1 MTVVQDNVVSPAL
14 LTVMNGSASNAG
26 VVASGVDATSDRFMK
41 LLVAQMKNQDPLNPL
56 DNAQVTS
63 QLAQL
68 STVTGIDKMNAT
80 LENLIGSYQSS
91 QSLQAA
97 SMIGR
102 SVMVPGNVVSL
113 SNGKAVLGVELA
125 SPADN
130 VQVTIKDVSGKV
142 VHKVSLGAVDAGVSP
157 LAWDGVADDGATL
170 ANGTY
175 KFEVLATRAG
185 QGVAVTALAVA
196 GVASVS
202 TNAKGVSLNLPGMG
216 SVSMTEVRQIL

>member
-1 MTVVQDNVVSPAL
+1 MSTVQNNVASPEL
-14 LTVMNGSASNAG
+14 LAQMNGTKSTAS
-26 VVASGVDATSDRFMK
+26 ASGVDATSDRFMK

-80 LENLIGSYQSS
+80 LESLIGSYQSS

-102 SVMVPGNVVSL
+102 GVMVPGNTLSL
-113 SNGKAVLGVELA
+113 NEGQAVLGLELA
-125 SPADN
+125 TPADS
-130 VQVTIKDVSGKV
+130 VQLAVKDATGKV
-142 VHKVSLGAVDAGVSP
+142 VDTISLGAMDAGVSP
-157 LAWDGVADDGATL
+157 LAWDGMGSDGTTL

-175 KFEVLATRAG
+175 TFEATATRAG
-185 QGVAVTALAVA
+185 QGVTVTALAVG

-202 TNAKGVSLNLPGMG
+202 TSAKGVLLNLQGMG
-216 SVSMTEVRQIL
+216 SVSMADVRQIL

>member
-1 MTVVQDNVVSPAL
+1 MSTVQNNLASPEL
-14 LTVMNGSASNAG
+14 LAQMNGTKSTASAS
-26 VVASGVDATSDRFMK
+26 SVDETSDRFMK

-80 LENLIGSYQSS
+80 LESLIGSYQSS

-102 SVMVPGNVVSL
+102 GVIVPGDTLSL
-113 SNGKAVLGVELA
+113 NDGQAVLGVELDT
-125 SPADN
+125 PADN
-130 VQVTIKDVSGKV
+130 VAVSIKNASGKV
-142 VHKVSLGAVDAGVSP
+142 VHTMNLGAMDAGVSP
-157 LAWDGVADDGATL
+157 LTWDGVADDGTTL

-175 KFEVLATRAG
+175 TFEAIATRAG
-185 QGVAVTALAVA
+185 QGVVVTALTV
-196 GVASVS
+196 GEVASVS
-202 TNAKGVSLNLPGMG
+202 TSTKGVSLNLSGMG
-216 SVSMTEVRQIL
+216 SVGMADVRQIL

>member
-1 MTVVQDNVVSPAL
+1 MTTIQNNVASPEL
-14 LTVMNGSASNAG
+14 LAQMNGTKNATS
-26 VVASGVDATSDRFMK
+26 ASGVDATSDRFMK

-80 LENLIGSYQSS
+80 LESLIGSYQSS

-97 SMIGR
+97 GMIGH
-102 SVMVPGNVVSL
+102 SVIVPGNTVSL

-125 SPADN
+125 SPADS
-130 VQVTIKDVSGKV
+130 VVVSIKDASGKV
-142 VHKVSLGAVDAGVSP
+142 VNTMSLGAMDAGFSP
-157 LAWDGVADDGATL
+157 LAWDGVGTDGAAM

-185 QGVAVTALAVA
+185 QGVVATALAV
-196 GVASVS
+196 GDVASVS
-202 TNAKGVSLNLPGMG
+202 TSTKGVSLNLPGIG
-216 SVSMTEVRQIL
+216 SVALTDVRQIL

>member
-1 MTVVQDNVVSPAL
+1 MNTVQNNVASPEL
-14 LTVMNGSASNAG
+14 LAQMNGTKSTTSAS
-26 VVASGVDATSDRFMK
+26 SVDETSDRFMK

-102 SVMVPGNVVSL
+102 GVMVPGNTLSL
-113 SNGKAVLGVELA
+113 NEGQAVLGLELA
-125 SPADN
+125 TPADS
-130 VQVTIKDVSGKV
+130 VQLAVKDATGKV
-142 VHKVSLGAVDAGVSP
+142 VDTISLGAMDAGVSP
-157 LAWDGVADDGATL
+157 LAWDGVGSDGATL
-170 ANGTY
+170 PNGAYT
-175 KFEVLATRAG
+175 FEATATRAG
-185 QGVAVTALAVA
+185 QGVTVTALAVG

-202 TNAKGVSLNLPGMG
+202 TSAKGVLLNLQGMG
-216 SVSMTEVRQIL
+216 SVSMADVRQIL

>member
-1 MTVVQDNVVSPAL
+1 MSTVQNNVASPEL
-14 LTVMNGSASNAG
+14 LAQMNGTKSTAS
-26 VVASGVDATSDRFMK
+26 ASGVDATSDRFMK

-80 LENLIGSYQSS
+80 LESLIGSYQSS

-102 SVMVPGNVVSL
+102 GVMVPGNTLSL
-113 SNGKAVLGVELA
+113 NEGQAVLGLELA
-125 SPADN
+125 TPADS
-130 VQVTIKDVSGKV
+130 VQLAVKDATGKV
-142 VHKVSLGAVDAGVSP
+142 VDTISLGAMDAGVSP
-157 LAWDGVADDGATL
+157 LAWDGVGSDGTTL

-175 KFEVLATRAG
+175 TFEATATRAG
-185 QGVAVTALAVA
+185 QGVAVTALAVG

-202 TNAKGVSLNLPGMG
+202 TNAKGVLLNLAGMD
-216 SVSMTEVRQIL
+216 SVGMADVRQIL

>member
-1 MTVVQDNVVSPAL
+1 MSTVQNNLASPEL
-14 LTVMNGSASNAG
+14 LAQMNGTKGTTSAS
-26 VVASGVDATSDRFMK
+26 SVDETSDRFMK

-80 LENLIGSYQSS
+80 LESLIGSYQSS

-102 SVMVPGNVVSL
+102 AVVVPGDTLSL
-113 SNGKAVLGVELA
+113 SDGQAVLGVELDT
-125 SPADN
+125 PADS
-130 VQVTIKDVSGKV
+130 VVVSIKDASGRLV
-142 VHKVSLGAVDAGVSP
+142 DTLNLGAMDAGVNP
-157 LAWDGVADDGATL
+157 LTWDGVGTDGTTL

-175 KFEVLATRAG
+175 QFEVAATRAG
-185 QGVAVTALAVA
+185 QGVVVTALAV
-196 GVASVS
+196 GEVSSVN
-202 TNAKGVSLNLPGMG
+202 TGAKGVSLNLLEIG
-216 SVSMTEVRQIL
+216 SVSMADVRQIL

>member
-1 MTVVQDNVVSPAL
+1 MSTVQNNVASPEL
-14 LTVMNGSASNAG
+14 LAQMNGTKSTAS
-26 VVASGVDATSDRFMK
+26 ASGVDATSDRFMK

-80 LENLIGSYQSS
+80 LESLIGSYQSS

-102 SVMVPGNVVSL
+102 GVMVPGKTLFLNE
-113 SNGKAVLGVELA
+113 GQAVMGLELA
-125 SPADN
+125 TPADS
-130 VQVTIKDVSGKV
+130 VQLAVKDATGKV
-142 VHKVSLGAVDAGVSP
+142 VDTISLGAMDAGVSP
-157 LAWDGVADDGATL
+157 LAWDGMGSDGTTL

-175 KFEVLATRAG
+175 TFEATATRAG
-185 QGVAVTALAVA
+185 QGVTVTALAVG

-202 TNAKGVSLNLPGMG
+202 TSAKGVLLNLQGMG
-216 SVSMTEVRQIL
+216 SVSMADVRQIL

>member
-1 MTVVQDNVVSPAL
+1 MSTVQNNVASPEL
-14 LTVMNGSASNAG
+14 LAQMNGTKSTAS
-26 VVASGVDATSDRFMK
+26 ASGVDATSDRFMK

-102 SVMVPGNVVSL
+102 GVMVPGNTL
-113 SNGKAVLGVELA
+113 FLNEGQAVLGLELA
-125 SPADN
+125 TPADS
-130 VQVTIKDVSGKV
+130 VQLAVKDASGKV
-142 VHKVSLGAVDAGVSP
+142 VHTMSLGAMDAGVSP
-157 LAWDGVADDGATL
+157 LTWDGIADDGTTL

-175 KFEVLATRAG
+175 TFEATATRAG
-185 QGVAVTALAVA
+185 QGVTVTALAVG

-202 TNAKGVSLNLPGMG
+202 TSAKGVLLNLAGMD
-216 SVSMTEVRQIL
+216 SVSMADVRQIL

>member
-1 MTVVQDNVVSPAL
+1 MTAIQDSIVSPAL
-14 LTVMNGSASNAG
+14 LAEMNGTKSTAS
-26 VVASGVDATSDRFMK
+26 ASGVDATSDRFMK

-80 LENLIGSYQSS
+80 LESLIGSYQSS

-102 SVMVPGNVVSL
+102 GVMVPGNTVL
-113 SNGKAVLGVELA
+113 LNEGRALLGVELA
-125 SPADN
+125 SPADS
-130 VQVTIKDVSGKV
+130 VDVSIKDASGKV
-142 VHKVSLGAVDAGVSP
+142 VHKISLGAMDAGVSP
-157 LAWDGVADDGATL
+157 LAWDGVADDGTTL
-170 ANGTY
+170 ADGSY
-175 KFEVLATRAG
+175 KFEVVATRAG
-185 QGVAVTALAVA
+185 QGVAVTALAVG

-202 TNAKGVSLNLPGMG
+202 TNAKGVLLNLAGMD
-216 SVSMTEVRQIL
+216 SVGMADVRQIL